1 MRSRPASRLRAALLG
16 IWFLVAGR
24 EPPFAHPCP
33 MGGHGARPAV
43 ATVPARETPTVLEA
57 GGGRDAAAAPDDQAA
72 AHAHHAHDVP
82 GAHPAHPALHGAAPE
97 PATSAPHAPAERH
110 STSGHGDCQCVTDCC
125 GAPVPTVADARLSLV
140 PPHTVVVDGTL
151 PVARHERLASAPHHL
166 RPFAIGPPAV
176 VA

>member
-33 MGGHGARPAV
+33 MGGHAAQAPAV
-43 ATVPARETPTVLEA
+43 PTAPEA
-57 GGGRDAAAAPDDQAA
+57 GGGRDTADAPDDQAA
-72 AHAHHAHDVP
+72 GHAHRAYDATAGHP
-82 GAHPAHPALHGAAPE
+82 AHPAHPAHLALHDAAPD
-97 PATSAPHAPAERH
+97 PATSAPRAPAERH
-110 STSGHGDCQCVTDCC
+110 STPGHGECQCVTDCC